1 MKRYFIIIGLLLPLF
16 SWAQPKQDL
25 SERVLELCQYI
36 PDHGLKPEAKD
47 YLTPE
52 FFRVLSE
59 AFDAPVVDY
68 GGIGDNEWLWYFVTG
83 NGGGEPY
90 YGIKSVSRD
99 SKDKATAVI
108 TVRETWDGEFIDSEG
123 DARKYE
129 IALKRID
136 GQWLLDDFD
145 GKKAECLEYIQEMR
159 GKYKSGELLKYMQSE
174 DYFHEYIPDF
184 KKRVED
190 FYKKYGK

>member
-68 GGIGDNEWLWYFVTG
+68 GEIGDNEWLWYFVTG
-83 NGGGEPY
+83 NG
-90 YGIKSVSRD
+90 IKSVSRV

-108 TVRETWDGEFIDSEG
+108 TVRETWEGEFIDTEEN
-123 DARKYE
+123 AREYG
-129 IALKRID
+129 ISLKRVN

-145 GKKAECLEYIQEMR
+145 GKKAECVDYIKEMR
-159 GKYKSGELLKYMQSE
+159 AKYKSRELLKYME

-184 KKRVED
+184 KRRVEE
-190 FYKKYGK
+190 FYRKYGTE

>member
-1 MKRYFIIIGLLLPLF
+1 MKRTLIFLSLLLPF
-16 SWAQPKQDL
+16 ISCAQSQENL
-25 SERVLELCQYI
+25 SERALELCQYI

-47 YLTPE
+47 YMTPE
-52 FFRVLSE
+52 FFRAVAE

-68 GGIGDNEWLWYFVTG
+68 GEIGDNEWLWYFVTG
-83 NGGGEPY
+83 NGGGEPV
-90 YGIKSVSRD
+90 YGVKSVTRT
-99 SKDKATAVI
+99 SKDEAKATI
-108 TVRETWDGEFIDSEG
+108 TVRETWEGEFIDSEE
-123 DARKYE
+123 DAREYE

-145 GKKAECLEYIQEMR
+145 GKKAECLAYIQEMR

-174 DYFHEYIPDF
+174 EYFHEYIPDF

-190 FYKKYGK
+190 FFKKYGD